1 MISIIVP
8 IYNAAGTLSRCI
20 ESVQAQTYNHFELI
34 LINDG
39 SKDESLSIC
48 RHYAEKDNRIIVLDQ
63 PNGGVA
69 SARNAGLAVARG
81 EYLYFIDPDDY
92 AEPDLLERML
102 TAQADL
108 AVCSYRIDNLDSEGN
123 VISTEEKHINQAI
136 ESTVELIKEDTKIL
150 FPLWNKLFCRSY
162 VEDYNIRFL
171 PLSFWED
178 ACFVWEYLKYADKI
192 SCIDIPMYHYTVQKD
207 KQSLSR
213 PKYVP
218 NRKRYYL
225 ALFRSQNGMCTYR
238 EITDEAILSGNY
250 VRLCYNLTG
259 DLIGNINRADAN
271 LTVAERVEY
280 IESVCAEPEVKKLL
294 DQKRWD
300 NGIRIKEAKICLM
313 ALRNLSPDSCE
324 KLFALIAGIKRMLK
338 R

>member
-1 MISIIVP
+1 MVSIIVP
-8 IYNAAGTLSRCI
+8 IYNAASTLSRCI

-48 RHYAEKDNRIIVLDQ
+48 RYYAEKDNRIIVLDQ

-69 SARNAGLAVARG
+69 SARNAGLAVAKG

-102 TAQADL
+102 IAQADL
-108 AVCSYRIDNLDSEGN
+108 AVCSYRIDNLDSKGK
-123 VISTEEKHINQAI
+123 VVSVEEKHINQTV
-136 ESTVELIKEDTKIL
+136 ESTEELVGGDTKIL

-162 VEDYNIRFL
+162 VEEHCIQFL

-192 SCIDIPMYHYTVQKD
+192 SCIDIPMYHYTVREDQK
-207 KQSLSR
+207 SLSR

-225 ALFRSQNGMCTYR
+225 ALFRSQNGMCSYR
-238 EITDEAILSGNY
+238 GITDKAILCGNY
-250 VRLCYNLTG
+250 VRLCYNLTS

-271 LTVAERVEY
+271 LTTAERVEY
-280 IESVCAEPEVKKLL
+280 IEAVCAEPEVKKLL

-300 NGIRIKEAKICLM
+300 SALRIKEAKFCLM
-313 ALRNLSPDSCE
+313 ALRNLSPNSCE
-324 KLFALIAGIKRMLK
+324 KLFAMIAGIKKMLK

>member
-1 MISIIVP
+1 MISIVVP
-8 IYNAAGTLSRCI
+8 IYNAAGSLPRCI
-20 ESVQAQTYNHFELI
+20 ESIQAQTYRNFELI

-39 SKDESLSIC
+39 SKDESLLIC
-48 RHYAEKDNRIIVLDQ
+48 RRYAEKDNRIIVLDQ

-69 SARNAGLAVARG
+69 SARNAGLAVAKG

-92 AEPDLLERML
+92 AESNLLEKMIM
-102 TAQADL
+102 AQADL
-108 AVCSYRIDNLDSEGN
+108 AVCSYRIDSLDNEDN
-123 VISTEEKHINQAI
+123 VMSSEEKHINQAI
-136 ESTVELIKEDTKIL
+136 GSTIELIREDTKIL

-162 VEDYNIRFL
+162 IEDYHIRFL

-178 ACFVWEYLKYADKI
+178 ACFIWEYLKYADKI
-192 SCIDIPMYHYTVQKD
+192 SCVDIPMYHYTVQEN

-218 NRKRYYL
+218 DRKRYYL
-225 ALFRSQNGMCTYR
+225 ALFRSQNGMCSYR
-238 EITDEAILSGNY
+238 GITDKDILCGNY
-250 VRLCYNLTG
+250 ARLCYNLTG

-271 LTVAERVEY
+271 LTVAERVKY
-280 IESVCAEPEVKKLL
+280 IEAVCAEPEVKKLL

-313 ALRNLSPDSCE
+313 ALRNLSSDSCE

>member
-1 MISIIVP
+1 MISIVIP
-8 IYNAAGTLSRCI
+8 IYNAASTLSRCI
-20 ESVQAQTYNHFELI
+20 ESIQAQTYRHFELI

-63 PNGGVA
+63 PNSGVS
-69 SARNAGLAVARG
+69 SARNAGLAEAKG

-102 TAQADL
+102 MAQADL

-123 VISTEEKHINQAI
+123 VIFTEEKCINQAVG
-136 ESTVELIKEDTKIL
+136 STVELIKEDTKIL

-162 VEDYNIRFL
+162 VEDYHIRFL

-178 ACFVWEYLKYADKI
+178 ACFIWEYLKYADKI
-192 SCIDIPMYHYTVQKD
+192 SCIDIPMYHYTVQEN

-213 PKYVP
+213 PKYVSD
-218 NRKRYYL
+218 RKRYYL
-225 ALFRSQNGMCTYR
+225 ALFRSQNEMCSYR
-238 EITDEAILSGNY
+238 KITDEAILSGNY
-250 VRLCYNLTG
+250 VRLSYNLTG
-259 DLIGNINRADAN
+259 DLIGNIHRADAN
-271 LTVAERVEY
+271 LTMIERVEY
-280 IESVCAEPEVKKLL
+280 IEAVCAEPEVKTLL
-294 DQKRWD
+294 NQKKWD
-300 NGIRIKEAKICLM
+300 SGIQIKEAKICLM
-313 ALRNLSPDSCE
+313 ALRNLSPNSCE
-324 KLFALIAGIKRMLK
+324 KLFTMIAGIKRMLK